1 MSLRPILAALVGAG
15 ALLAG
20 AAFARAAESG
30 DRITAIAG
38 GANTLFALRSNTVV
52 AFDGAG
58 RELARCAR
66 FQTPAPARGARHT
79 MSAGDAAETLRLA
92 GLPDDDMDSTEAEDV
107 LDDEGFTRA
116 RRTRPAPDEAIVA
129 HSLAAAPTTD
139 DVWIATSGGLFR
151 GRAGVCARVALP
163 RRDAIAVAAAPG
175 AVAVASEQ
183 LLWRSD
189 GEGAFR
195 VAAGMAARP
204 RALAI
209 LEEQDTLVAT
219 DDAIL
224 EVGPYGV
231 TRAVLDRGGDALA
244 VCGGVAMAFAGDG
257 VWTWTGGSEPQR
269 VGDRPFA
276 RTLACGDDGG
286 ARFIATGDAVYTS
299 LDGATWREQRAW
311 PGQSVG
317 AAAAVAGH
325 IWVAVDDAVV
335 PLEGTAPAPASRP
348 PAVSSPARP
357 PPPPLPPL
365 VTSRLTAPIFPWP
378 QLTVVFAGQRTP
390 VRDGW
395 SVLVLVGFRLGRA
408 TISTA
413 DRRQLA
419 AELARRDAELAA
431 QELQLAVPARDDPS
445 RPARLRALRQ
455 EREALR

>member
-1 MSLRPILAALVGAG
+1 MSLRFILTAFVGG
-15 ALLAG
+15 ALLAAG
-20 AAFARAAESG
+20 APARADGSG
-30 DRITAIAG
+30 ERITALAG
-38 GANTLFALRSNTVV
+38 GANTLFALRANTVV

-66 FQTPAPARGARHT
+66 LQPPAPQRPARHA

-92 GLPDDDMDSTEAEDV
+92 GLPEDDIDSTEAEDV
-107 LDDEGFTRA
+107 LDDEGFTPA

-129 HSLAAAPTTD
+129 HGLAAAPTAD

-151 GRAGVCARVALP
+151 GRAGVCARIALP

-195 VAAGMAARP
+195 VAAGMTARP

-209 LEEQDTLVAT
+209 VDEQRTLVAT

-224 EVGPYGV
+224 EIGPYGS
-231 TRAVLDRGGDALA
+231 TRAVLDQGGDALA

-257 VWTWTGGSEPQR
+257 VWTWTAGAEPQR
-269 VGDRPFA
+269 AGDRPLA
-276 RTLACGDDGG
+276 RTLTCGDERG
-286 ARFIATGDAVYTS
+286 ARFIATGDAVYAS
-299 LDGATWREQRAW
+299 ADGAAWREQRAW
-311 PGQSVG
+311 PGQSLG
-317 AAAAVAGH
+317 AATVLAGR
-325 IWVAVDDAVV
+325 IWIAVDDAVV
-335 PLEGTAPAPASRP
+335 PLEGAAPPAPP
-348 PAVSSPARP
+348 PPIALSPTAP

-365 VTSRLTAPIFPWP
+365 ATSRLTGPIFPWP
-378 QLTVVFAGQRTP
+378 QLTLVFAGQRTP

-395 SVLVLVGFRLGRA
+395 SVLVLIGFRLGRA
-408 TISTA
+408 TFSSA

-431 QELQLAVPARDDPS
+431 QELELGAPVGDDPS
-445 RPARLRALRQ
+445 RTARLRALRQ

>member
-1 MSLRPILAALVGAG
+1 MSFRLIRGVLVV
-15 ALLAG
+15 ALLGG
-20 AAFARAAESG
+20 AAPARAAGSG

-66 FQTPAPARGARHT
+66 FQPPAPSRPARHT

-92 GLPDDDMDSTEAEDV
+92 GLPEDDMDSTEAEEV
-107 LDDEGFTRA
+107 LDNEGFTPP
-116 RRTRPAPDEAIVA
+116 RRTHPAPDEAIVA
-129 HSLAAAPTTD
+129 HGLAAAPTAD

-209 LEEQDTLVAT
+209 LDEQDTLVAT

-224 EVGPYGV
+224 EVGPYGS

-276 RTLACGDDGG
+276 RTLACGDGG
-286 ARFIATGDAVYTS
+286 ARFIAAGDAVYTS
-299 LDGATWREQRAW
+299 PDGATWREQRAW
-311 PGQSVG
+311 PGRSVG
-317 AAAAVAGH
+317 AAATVAGR

-335 PLEGTAPAPASRP
+335 PLEGTTPTPRP
-348 PAVSSPARP
+348 IVSSPPRP
-357 PPPPLPPL
+357 APPLPPL
-365 VTSRLTAPIFPWP
+365 PPLATSRLTAPIFPWP

-408 TISTA
+408 TISSA

-419 AELARRDAELAA
+419 AELAHRDAELAA
-431 QELQLAVPARDDPS
+431 QELQLAASARDDPS
-445 RPARLRALRQ
+445 RTARLRALRQ